1 MITIYKQLTSLFIV
15 NAIADCVCTCFF
27 TSNSQCKCEIY
38 SHVDN

>member
-15 NAIADCVCTCFF
+15 NAIADCVW
-27 TSNSQCKCEIY
+27 NSQCKCEIY